1 MSDAIERELRAL
13 DEDRPLPPTLYG
25 RLEAALLEDAAA
37 RAGAT
42 DDGDAALFDSL
53 DAPRPIP
60 STTRA
65 ALERAL
71 TGGERRRD
79 RRGFLLGIAAA
90 VLLVVA
96 MAAALRPGGST
107 SNRHV
112 AIGPAPSAPE
122 AGVPPVLEAPAT
134 TTAPASVGA
143 AANLTPRSSTPARRS
158 TTTTTWDC
166 GLCAK
171 NGAARGSAG
180 AAGSSSGG
188 TWQSTGGPAAPAA
201 MASSTAPPAIS
212 TVDPSS
218 GPQRGGTIVT
228 LTGYGFTG
236 ASGVRFGS
244 SSAVNFNV
252 VSDTEIKV
260 MAPPSTTRG
269 PVDVVVTFPD
279 GTSTPTGGSNPTY
292 TYT

>member
-1 MSDAIERELRAL
+1 
-13 DEDRPLPPTLYG
+13 
-25 RLEAALLEDAAA
+25 
-37 RAGAT
+37 
-42 DDGDAALFDSL
+42 
-53 DAPRPIP
+53 
-60 STTRA
+60 
-65 ALERAL
+65 
-71 TGGERRRD
+71 
-79 RRGFLLGIAAA
+79 
-90 VLLVVA
+90 
-96 MAAALRPGGST
+96 
-107 SNRHV
+107 
-112 AIGPAPSAPE
+112 
-122 AGVPPVLEAPAT
+122 
-134 TTAPASVGA
+134 
-143 AANLTPRSSTPARRS
+143 
-158 TTTTTWDC
+158 
-166 GLCAK
+166 
-171 NGAARGSAG
+171 
-180 AAGSSSGG
+180 
-188 TWQSTGGPAAPAA
+188 